1 MTMTF
6 EQMQELI
13 AQTLEITHRN
23 SVAIAST
30 NQELRETRT
39 IVDQSAQDI
48 RKTEAIANS
57 NARAVEAMLQQM
69 AMDREERNAVLEM
82 IARQQKQLDRHQR
95 ILKGLQTENRRILD
109 LLINN
114 QLDPEDDE

>member
-1 MTMTF
+1 MMTF

-13 AQTLEITHRN
+13 AQTLEITNRN
-23 SVAIAST
+23 SVAIA
-30 NQELRETRT
+30 ETRA
-39 IVDQSAQDI
+39 IVDETAKDVRDTS
-48 RKTEAIANS
+48 EIAKS
-57 NARAVEAMLQQM
+57 NARAIEAMLQQM
-69 AMDREERNAVLEM
+69 AMDREERNAVLET

-114 QLDPEDDE
+114 PPDLDDEE

>member
-13 AQTLEITHRN
+13 AQTLEITNRN
-23 SVAIAST
+23 SVAIA
-30 NQELRETRT
+30 ETRV
-39 IVDQSAQDI
+39 IVDETAKDVRDTS
-48 RKTEAIANS
+48 AIAKSNS
-57 NARAVEAMLQQM
+57 RAIEAMLQQM
-69 AMDREERNAVLEM
+69 AMDREERNAVLET

-114 QLDPEDDE
+114 PPDLDDEE